1 MEASYNDVAP
11 WRYLKAADFFGAPQ
25 NDKEYKISTY
35 RAATWGELERLLADS
50 EVQDGKGFKMI
61 EVIMT
66 REDAPESLKKLVQTV
81 KRRNSGLPDAKM
93 EGDKLTAKAA
103 AQ

>member
-1 MEASYNDVAP
+1 MH
-11 WRYLKAADFFGAPQ
+11 
-25 NDKEYKISTY
+25 
-35 RAATWGELERLLADS
+35 RAATWGELERLLADR

-81 KRRNSGLPDAKM
+81 QKRNSGVPDAKA
-93 EGDKLTAKAA
+93 EGARSRRKLRLSKLVSSLFGGLRTEYVWHLDRR
-103 AQ
+103 

>member
-1 MEASYNDVAP
+1 
-11 WRYLKAADFFGAPQ
+11 
-25 NDKEYKISTY
+25 
-35 RAATWGELERLLADS
+35 LERLLADS

-81 KRRNSGLPDAKM
+81 QKRNSGVPDAKV
-93 EGDKLTAKAA
+93 EGDKAAAKAA